1 MNLRVERLRAEL
13 DGLGAASFLVSDP
26 VNVRYLTGFDS
37 SNAFV
42 LVKHK
47 QVSVFTDGRYVE
59 AARGVAQ
66 GADGLEV
73 VQLDRDLAAA
83 LAPRLR
89 ELAEPPVAFEAD
101 SVTVATHETLA
112 SGDVELVP
120 AKGTVKRIRAVKEED
135 ELVAVRRAA
144 HVLNEMFE
152 RLAGVGVVGRTEA
165 DVAWEIKQLLHD
177 EGADDVSFDPIVGS
191 GPNGALPHH
200 HPGKRRIERDEL
212 VVVDAGA
219 KVGGYCSDCT
229 RTFATGEIPE
239 DLRRAYAVCRDAQE
253 SALAQVKAGADAREL
268 DAVARGEIDQSGIA
282 ELVHGLGHGVGLE
295 VHEFPV
301 LRPTADDR
309 LAPGNVVTVEP
320 GVYLSGRG
328 GVRIED
334 LVVVHEGG
342 AEVLTPF
349 TKDLLTLD

>member
-1 MNLRVERLRAEL
+1 MNPRVERLRAEL

-47 QVSVFTDGRYVE
+47 QVLLFTDGRYVE
-59 AARGVAQ
+59 AARAVAER
-66 GADGLEV
+66 AREVEV
-73 VQLDRDLAAA
+73 VVLDRDLAAA
-83 LAPRLR
+83 LAPRLQ
-89 ELAEPPVAFEAD
+89 ELADPPVAFEAD
-101 SVTVATHETLA
+101 SATFAAHETLA
-112 SGDVELVP
+112 SGGVELVP
-120 AKGTVKRIRAVKEED
+120 ANGTVKRLRAVKDDE

-144 HVLNEMFE
+144 RVLNEMYE
-152 RLAGVGVVGRTEA
+152 RLAGMNVVGRTEA
-165 DVAWEIKQLLHD
+165 DVAWEIKQVLHD

-191 GPNGALPHH
+191 GPNAALPHH
-200 HPGKRRIERDEL
+200 HPSDRRIGRDEL

-219 KVGGYCSDCT
+219 RVGGYCSDCT
-229 RTFATGEIPE
+229 RTFATGEISD
-239 DLRRAYAVCRDAQE
+239 DLRRVYAVCRDAQE
-253 SALAQVKAGADAREL
+253 SALAHVKAGADAREL
-268 DAVARGEIDQSGIA
+268 DAVARREIEQSGN

-295 VHEFPV
+295 VHELPV
-301 LRPTADDR
+301 LRPTAEGG

-320 GVYLSGRG
+320 GVYLPGRG

-334 LVVVHEGG
+334 LVVVHEAG